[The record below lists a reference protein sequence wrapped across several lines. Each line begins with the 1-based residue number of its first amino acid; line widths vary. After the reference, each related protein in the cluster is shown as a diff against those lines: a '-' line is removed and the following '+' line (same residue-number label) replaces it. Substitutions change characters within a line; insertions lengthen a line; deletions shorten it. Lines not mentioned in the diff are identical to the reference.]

1 MPSLQAS
8 RDEARK
14 AKSRRVATIEN
25 ARKMIEMQ
33 QEATKLDALI
43 EFLTDFNDALREGEV
58 KRAELK
64 ELIASHDLKC
74 MDHFID
80 TLAMAGCIQRVYR
93 PGRGKGEVSYEMK
106 RT

>member
-1 MPSLQAS
+1 MSPLQEH
-8 RDEARK
+8 RDKARK

-58 KRAELK
+58 KRADAK
-64 ELIASHDLKC
+64 EMIASHDLKC

-80 TLAMAGCIQRVYR
+80 AMATAGCIQRVFR
-93 PGRGKGEVSYEMK
+93 PGRGKGETSYEMK